1 MIPTPDGLGYW
12 MVASDGGIFTFGDAT
27 FHGSLGGRTLSAP
40 IAGMIPNGAGY
51 TLIGQ
56 DGQEYPFT

>member
-1 MIPTPDGLGYW
+1 
-12 MVASDGGIFTFGDAT
+12 MVASDGGVFCFGDAA

-40 IAGMIPNGAGY
+40 IGGMIPNGSGY

-56 DGQEYPFT
+56 DGQEYPFS